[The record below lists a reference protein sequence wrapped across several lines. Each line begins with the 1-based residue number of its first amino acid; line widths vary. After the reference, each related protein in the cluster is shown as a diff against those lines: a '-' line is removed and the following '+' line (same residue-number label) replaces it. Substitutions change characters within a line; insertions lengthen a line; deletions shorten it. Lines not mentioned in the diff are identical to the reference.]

1 MRIYI
6 IYSSKIFFRDLI
18 REKERERG
26 KFIIVT
32 SISRSGI
39 RWNTI
44 RRGGGRR
51 REENSVGRSTC
62 ARGGTSVSSELPDVF
77 STLAVAFRF
86 IRALCAFD
94 LAIARH
100 VLRLLRPP
108 PSSPPSPRPVLLA
121 LPRFSYLFPEISSLR
136 SLHVDAPCAQQQENK
151 GYATWKTWLCL
162 FFFFFSFFIFFF
174 SLSLSHTYADTHFPS
189 SSNKSR
195 EGLSRAMLFPFRS
208 ESGKINYYY
217 A

>member
-1 MRIYI
+1 MEY
-6 IYSSKIFFRDLI
+6 D
-18 REKERERG
+18 
-26 KFIIVT
+26 T
-32 SISRSGI
+32 
-39 RWNTI
+39 
-44 RRGGGRR
+44 RRRRRRRR

-108 PSSPPSPRPVLLA
+108 PSPLSPPPLLPLPQPVLLA

-151 GYATWKTWLCL
+151 GYATWKTWPCL
-162 FFFFFSFFIFFF
+162 FFFFFFLFFF
-174 SLSLSHTYADTHFPS
+174 LSFPFLSLSCTHIHIHSHSSLEEVSRSGGVVARDVIPSFPLFVR
-189 SSNKSR
+189 N
-195 EGLSRAMLFPFRS
+195 RAKLIIIITRRN
-208 ESGKINYYY
+208 EILR
-217 A
+217 